1 MFDAL
6 QDVAV
11 GWLQGDVAHAL
22 DVGQA
27 LEHEVEGHFCFEAG
41 KGRAEAEVD
50 AVTESEVPV
59 GRAVN
64 VEAVRLWELL
74 LVAVG

>member
-1 MFDAL
+1 MLDAL
-6 QDVAV
+6 QDVAA
-11 GWLQGDVAHAL
+11 GWLQRDVAHAL

-41 KGRAEAEVD
+41 QGRAEAKVD
-50 AVTESEVPV
+50 AVTEGEMPV

-64 VEAVRLWELL
+64 VEAVGVGELL